1 MPVYL
6 KTNSPESDRLE
17 YEEFISFIE
26 EGNSNFQTKSEKKF
40 EQAFELSE
48 KEALSNGIKNSY
60 EDLVGQLQKQKIEE
74 LSKNKESI
82 KELLSDEI
90 INRYYFKKGEYQ
102 NHIAYSLFIKEA
114 ISVLENDEQYRSIL
128 LNGKN

>member
-1 MPVYL
+1 MV
-6 KTNSPESDRLE
+6 
-17 YEEFISFIE
+17 
-26 EGNSNFQTKSEKKF
+26 Q
-40 EQAFELSE
+40 
-48 KEALSNGIKNSY
+48 
-60 EDLVGQLQKQKIEE
+60 QLQKQKIEE

-102 NHIAYSLFIKEA
+102 NHIAYSPFIKEA

>member
-1 MPVYL
+1 M
-6 KTNSPESDRLE
+6 
-17 YEEFISFIE
+17 
-26 EGNSNFQTKSEKKF
+26 NFS
-40 EQAFELSE
+40 L
-48 KEALSNGIKNSY
+48 KNSY
-60 EDLVGQLQKQKIEE
+60 EDLVQQLQKQKIEE

-82 KELLSDEI
+82 KELISDEI

-102 NHIAYSLFIKEA
+102 NHIEYSPFIKEA